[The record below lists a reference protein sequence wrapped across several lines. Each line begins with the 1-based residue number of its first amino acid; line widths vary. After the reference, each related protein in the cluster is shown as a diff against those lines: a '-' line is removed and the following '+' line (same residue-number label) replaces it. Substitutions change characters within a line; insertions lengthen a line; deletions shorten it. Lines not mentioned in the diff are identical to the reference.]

1 MIQTDFDEL
10 EKENHLLR
18 EELKLAHAA
27 AKVTSTQVVQQFEKT
42 ERVLRNFQD
51 INAEHQAVLDAVS
64 QLSLIATDLQG
75 TITLFNQGAMN
86 LLGFSTKDVLHKK
99 NILSIYPGAEL
110 KAVGAELSGAS
121 HIAIDGIQVF
131 DQLVRRKLLQ
141 ARKWHYQCKN
151 GDLLPVSVSI
161 TGFQNASGERIGY
174 LHSAMD
180 ITQHNK
186 LERALLDA
194 KEIAEAANQG
204 LTSLLDNSGQG
215 FMSFGPDMVI
225 DAQYSLA
232 CETMMGRSPAGCN
245 AADLFFHDDA
255 DKADLLCSIIA
266 SVLTESDP
274 CIRES
279 MLSLLPV
286 EIRRDNLVLKAEYK
300 TLENG
305 KFMVILTDITE
316 ERRMAAMLGRERRR
330 LELIVMAVSDS
341 RNFFE
346 TIEAFREFLANG
358 LPRMLGGTHAPQL
371 LVKELYREIHTY
383 KGLLSQFSFPSAPK
397 ALHEIETQLSHL
409 LSLGDALTTRQLA
422 QLISVSSLQ
431 APFNAD
437 LTILSDALGEDF
449 LSHGDSIFLSDAQA
463 RQLEKLAVRLL
474 RGETVDTSAAEI
486 SNLLHEI
493 GTLRK
498 VSLRDVLLGFDG
510 LVKQAAKRMEK
521 EVAPIEVS
529 GGADVWIDP
538 NDYRPFLHSLVHVFR
553 NAVAHGL
560 ETPEARWEAE
570 KDEIGKISC
579 TVSMVGNAI
588 HLCIADDGGGIN
600 LKALRQRAV
609 AAGIYAAGE
618 VEHVPDDAIAQLIFM
633 DNISTQQEVSDLAG
647 RGIGLAAVLS
657 ETKNRGGE
665 VVVKTVP
672 GQGTQF
678 LFALPQQREVSNK
691 EV

>member
-1 MIQTDFDEL
+1 M
-10 EKENHLLR
+10 
-18 EELKLAHAA
+18 
-27 AKVTSTQVVQQFEKT
+27 VV
-42 ERVLRNFQD
+42 
-51 INAEHQAVLDAVS
+51 
-64 QLSLIATDLQG
+64 
-75 TITLFNQGAMN
+75 
-86 LLGFSTKDVLHKK
+86 
-99 NILSIYPGAEL
+99 
-110 KAVGAELSGAS
+110 
-121 HIAIDGIQVF
+121 
-131 DQLVRRKLLQ
+131 
-141 ARKWHYQCKN
+141 
-151 GDLLPVSVSI
+151 
-161 TGFQNASGERIGY
+161 
-174 LHSAMD
+174 
-180 ITQHNK
+180 
-186 LERALLDA
+186 
-194 KEIAEAANQG
+194 
-204 LTSLLDNSGQG
+204 
-215 FMSFGPDMVI
+215 
-225 DAQYSLA
+225 
-232 CETMMGRSPAGCN
+232 
-245 AADLFFHDDA
+245 
-255 DKADLLCSIIA
+255 
-266 SVLTESDP
+266 
-274 CIRES
+274 
-279 MLSLLPV
+279 
-286 EIRRDNLVLKAEYK
+286 
-300 TLENG
+300 
-305 KFMVILTDITE
+305 LTDITA
-316 ERRMAAMLGRERRR
+316 ERHMATLLSRERRR

-346 TIEAFREFLANG
+346 TIHAFREFLTTG
-358 LPRMLGGTHAPQL
+358 LPRMLQSEQSPQL

-588 HLCIADDGGGIN
+588 HLCIADDGNGIN

-657 ETKNRGGE
+657 ETKTEAARSWSRRC
-665 VVVKTVP
+665 P
-672 GQGTQF
+672 GKAHSF
-678 LFALPQQREVSNK
+678 YLPCHNNAKFRTKRCSHDG
-691 EV
+691 